1 VNAEHGMRT
10 NDSACHA
17 LMAHEAVVSASSVVR
32 GSDSVIRVL
41 QARAHEALRADA
53 LWKVTAYRL
62 ALYAIEIGWEDAR
75 VIDRSRIAR
84 PIASQLYRA
93 LGSTAAN
100 IAEGYSRSSGP
111 DRARH
116 FEYSLGSARES
127 LAWYFAVAP
136 VLGRDPFAARND
148 ALAQIRRLLLTS
160 IPVERKR
167 PRLCKK

>member
-1 VNAEHGMRT
+1 VDRIPSFE
-10 NDSACHA
+10 CW
-17 LMAHEAVVSASSVVR
+17 
-32 GSDSVIRVL
+32 

-62 ALYAIEIGWEDAR
+62 ALYSLELGWEDAR

-93 LGSTAAN
+93 LGSIAAN

-136 VLGRDPFAARND
+136 VLGRDTFVARND
-148 ALAQIRRLLLTS
+148 TLAQVRRLLLAS

-167 PRLCKK
+167 PRLRKK